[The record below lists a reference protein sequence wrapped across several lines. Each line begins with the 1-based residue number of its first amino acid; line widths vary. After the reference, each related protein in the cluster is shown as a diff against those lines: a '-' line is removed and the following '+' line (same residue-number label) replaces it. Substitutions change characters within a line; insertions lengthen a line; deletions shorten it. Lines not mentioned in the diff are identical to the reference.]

1 MKGLFRILKYVFPA
15 YTKNSIA
22 FIGFNLLSVVFS
34 LFSILMIIPF
44 LDVLF
49 EKQEMV
55 MAQPVFELSKEGITS
70 YFNYYLS
77 KVIIEFGAAKG
88 LLFVMSFVVTTS
100 FFKSMFFYFAKFV
113 MVPVSAGVVRDIR
126 NNMYS
131 KIIELPL
138 SYYSNERKGD
148 IISRMT
154 SDVSEIE
161 LSVVRSVEAL
171 LKEPITIIVYLTGLI
186 ILSPKL
192 SLFVFLMFPVSG
204 LIIGKIGST
213 LRKSSNLAQ
222 SKLGELITR
231 IEETLSGLRIIK
243 AFNAQKKSNSSFS
256 SINGNYT
263 NIMIRMWR
271 RRDLAVPVSEFLGI
285 LTVVLVLWYGGN
297 MVLNGSNELSS
308 QILITYLLLFS
319 QIINPAKAF
328 TNAFYNIQKGMAAS
342 DRINKV
348 LDAEITIQD
357 SPNAIEITEFT
368 SQISYNNILFK
379 YKDDFVINGI
389 NLTIKKGQTVAL
401 VGQSGSG
408 KTTMVDL
415 LPRFYDVTKGSITI
429 DGTDIRDLRIA
440 KLRQLMGI
448 VNQESIL
455 FNDTIYNNIA
465 FGVENT
471 TMEQVVE
478 AAKIANAHNFI
489 LETPNGYQTNIG
501 DRGGNLSGGQRQ
513 RLSIARAVL
522 ANPFIMIFD
531 EATSALDTE
540 SEKLVQESLNRLM
553 KNRTSIV
560 IAHRLSTV
568 IHADIICVLHEGKIV
583 EQGNHAELIKLNGYY
598 KKLHAA
604 QMFA

>member
-1 MKGLFRILKYVFPA
+1 
-15 YTKNSIA
+15 
-22 FIGFNLLSVVFS
+22 
-34 LFSILMIIPF
+34 MIIPF

-49 EKQEMV
+49 EKQEV
-55 MAQPVFELSKEGITS
+55 ITTLPVFEFTKDGIS
-70 YFNYYLS
+70 NWFNYYLS
-77 KVIIEFGAAKG
+77 QVVIEYGAAKG
-88 LLFVMSFVVTTS
+88 LLFVMSFVVITS
-100 FFKSMFFYFAKFV
+100 LLRSTFFYFAKFV
-113 MVPVSAGVVRDIR
+113 MVPVSTGVVRDIR
-126 NNMYS
+126 NNMFS
-131 KIIELPL
+131 KILRLPL

-161 LSVVRSVEAL
+161 LSVIKSVEAL
-171 LKEPITIIVYLTGLI
+171 LKEPITIIVYLSGLLI
-186 ILSPKL
+186 MSPQL
-192 SLFVFLMFPVSG
+192 TLFVFLMFPVAG

-213 LRKSSNLAQ
+213 LRKSSNMAQ
-222 SKLGELITR
+222 GKLGDLITR
-231 IEETLSGLRIIK
+231 IEETLGGLRIIK
-243 AFNAQKKSNSSFS
+243 AFNAQEKSDAGFQK
-256 SINGNYT
+256 INNEYA

-285 LTVVLVLWYGGN
+285 LTVVIVLWFGGTLVLSGKGQ
-297 MVLNGSNELSS
+297 LSS
-308 QILITYLLLFS
+308 ETLIAYLVVFS
-319 QIINPAKAF
+319 QIINPGKAF
-328 TNAFYNIQKGMAAS
+328 TNAFYNIQKGLAAS

-348 LDAEITIQD
+348 VDAEITITN
-357 SPNAIEITEFT
+357 SPTAIEVSDFKNE
-368 SQISYNNILFK
+368 ISYNQLFFK
-379 YKDDFVINGI
+379 YKDDFVINGVT
-389 NLTIKKGQTVAL
+389 LQIKKGQTVAL

-415 LPRFYDVTKGSITI
+415 LPRFYDVSEGSITI
-429 DGTDIRDLRIA
+429 DGVDIREIKIPNLRG
-440 KLRQLMGI
+440 LMGI

-455 FNDTIYNNIA
+455 FNDTIFNNIA
-465 FGVENT
+465 FGVQNAT
-471 TMEQVVE
+471 QEQVEE

-522 ANPFIMIFD
+522 ANPPIMIFD

-553 KNRTSIV
+553 QNRTSIV

-568 IHADIICVLHEGKIV
+568 IHADVICVIHEGKVV
-583 EQGNHAELIKLNGYY
+583 EKGNHRELIEHDGYY
-598 KKLHAA
+598 KKLHDA